1 MKVAHRS
8 KSSVDQF
15 DSKCLFL
22 FFSGMQLFGVLHS
35 IQLAGRVTFIAF
47 NWIICIY
54 YRSEVRTSKVQ
65 LHVGAA
71 RNVTLLWW
79 KGEEHSFE
87 SLCTASVRGDSR
99 LKTRVERNGHSAV
112 SC

>member
-1 MKVAHRS
+1 
-8 KSSVDQF
+8 
-15 DSKCLFL
+15 
-22 FFSGMQLFGVLHS
+22 MQLFGVLHS